1 MRTLLTGFS
10 ILLTLLAGAP
20 GPVGVQSFLGSQ
32 VSGLLGRSALG
43 RPAPSQVTRTAIHV
57 DRVVPSASNAKLIRA
72 GRVLDVR
79 TGKCAGEVGILTE
92 GEKIKEIGPWTEV
105 QSRAPTDAVLID
117 LSGATLLPGLID
129 CHAHPLIGGEL
140 GRLNPLELLNL
151 TLVQSSQSTRALLG
165 ARNAKE
171 LLDSGITSARILGH
185 SGIDGDVALRDAI
198 NAGWIPGPRF
208 QAAARK
214 IISVG
219 GLPVAPDP
227 AISAQIMG
235 QEFLAVSGPD
245 QARQAVRQN
254 MAAGADLIKIVVD
267 SDFNWR
273 SRFRYLPVEDAK
285 VIVDEAHRLGMR
297 VAAHAGDNAAVQI
310 AIDAGV
316 DSIEHAWSVTDE
328 QLGQMKAKG
337 IWLVATDVFVA
348 ASPKERLQ
356 RAMKI
361 GVKIAMGSD
370 AWADVRGK
378 TRGEVALLEL
388 NRLSDE
394 GMPALDIIRCS
405 TINAAELMGWSD
417 RVGELAP
424 GRFADIIAVTGDPA
438 RDIALLQHVQ
448 FVMKGGVV
456 IKNDPVRN

>member
-1 MRTLLTGFS
+1 M
-10 ILLTLLAGAP
+10 
-20 GPVGVQSFLGSQ
+20 
-32 VSGLLGRSALG
+32 
-43 RPAPSQVTRTAIHV
+43 
-57 DRVVPSASNAKLIRA
+57 
-72 GRVLDVR
+72 
-79 TGKCAGEVGILTE
+79 
-92 GEKIKEIGPWTEV
+92 
-105 QSRAPTDAVLID
+105 ID
-117 LSGATLLPGLID
+117 LSGATVLPGLID

-151 TLVQSSQSTRALLG
+151 TLVQSSQSTRVLLG

-208 QAAARK
+208 QSAARK

-227 AISAQIMG
+227 AIAAQILG
-235 QEFLAVSGPD
+235 QEFLVVSGPD
-245 QARQAVRQN
+245 QSRQAVRQN
-254 MAAGADLIKIVVD
+254 LAAGADLIKIVVD
-267 SDFNWR
+267 SDFNRR
-273 SRFRYLPVEDAK
+273 SRFRYMPVEDAK
-285 VIVDEAHRLGMR
+285 AIVEEAHRLGMK
-297 VAAHAGDNAAVQI
+297 VAAHAGDNPAVQI

-316 DSIEHAWSVTDE
+316 DSIEHAWSATDE

-337 IWLVATDVFVA
+337 IWLVATDLFVA
-348 ASPKERLQ
+348 APPKDRLK

-378 TRGEVALLEL
+378 TRGEAALVEL
-388 NRLSDE
+388 SRLADE

-405 TINAAELMGWSD
+405 TINSAELMGWSD
-417 RVGELAP
+417 RVGEVSP
-424 GRFADIIAVTGDPA
+424 GRFADVIAVSGDPA
-438 RDIALLQHVQ
+438 HDIGLLQHIQ
-448 FVMKGGVV
+448 FVMKGGA
-456 IKNDPVRN
+456 IIRNDFVRN

>member
-1 MRTLLTGFS
+1 MKRICCKVVQLFLPIVAAS
-10 ILLTLLAGAP
+10 P
-20 GPVGVQSFLGSQ
+20 GTVAQSFLGSQ
-32 VSGLLGRSALG
+32 ASRLPGRSAIYLSES
-43 RPAPSQVTRTAIHV
+43 SQQPLTSH
-57 DRVVPSASNAKLIRA
+57 PKLIKA

-79 TGKCAGEVGILTE
+79 TGDYLLEQGILTE
-92 GEKIKEIGPWTEV
+92 GDKITELGPWTEV
-105 QSRAPTDAVLID
+105 QSHAPTDAVMID
-117 LSGATLLPGLID
+117 LSGATVLPGLID

-151 TLVQSSQSTRALLG
+151 TLVQSSQSTRVLLG

-208 QAAARK
+208 QSAARK

-227 AISAQIMG
+227 AIAAQILG
-235 QEFLAVSGPD
+235 QEFLVVSGPD
-245 QARQAVRQN
+245 QSRQAVRQN
-254 MAAGADLIKIVVD
+254 LAAGADLIKIVVD
-267 SDFNWR
+267 SDFNRR
-273 SRFRYLPVEDAK
+273 SRFRYMPVEDAK
-285 VIVDEAHRLGMR
+285 AIVEEAHRLGMK
-297 VAAHAGDNAAVQI
+297 VAAHAGDNPAVQI

-316 DSIEHAWSVTDE
+316 DSIEHAWSATDE
-328 QLGQMKAKG
+328 QLGKMKAKG
-337 IWLVATDVFVA
+337 IWLVATDLFVA
-348 ASPKERLQ
+348 APPKDRLK

-378 TRGEVALLEL
+378 TRGEAALVEL
-388 NRLSDE
+388 SRLADE

-405 TINAAELMGWSD
+405 TINSAELMGWSD
-417 RVGELAP
+417 RVGEVSP
-424 GRFADIIAVTGDPA
+424 GRFADVIAVSGDPA
-438 RDIALLQHVQ
+438 HDIGLLQHIQ
-448 FVMKGGVV
+448 FVMKGGA
-456 IKNDPVRN
+456 IIRNDFVRN

>member
-1 MRTLLTGFS
+1 MRICCKVVQLLLP
-10 ILLTLLAGAP
+10 ILAASP
-20 GPVGVQSFLGSQ
+20 GTAGVQSFLGSQ
-32 VSGLLGRSALG
+32 ASSLPGRSAIYLSES
-43 RPAPSQVTRTAIHV
+43 SQQPLTSH
-57 DRVVPSASNAKLIRA
+57 PKLIKA
-72 GRVLDVR
+72 ARVLDVR
-79 TGKCAGEVGILTE
+79 TGDYLLEQGILTE

-105 QSRAPTDAVLID
+105 RSHAPTNAVEID
-117 LSGATLLPGLID
+117 LSGATVLPGLID

-151 TLVQSSQSTRALLG
+151 TLVQSSQSTRVLLG
-165 ARNAKE
+165 ARIARE

-208 QAAARK
+208 QSAARK

-227 AISAQIMG
+227 AIAAQILG
-235 QEFLAVSGPD
+235 QEFLVVSGPD
-245 QARQAVRQN
+245 QSRQAVRQN
-254 MAAGADLIKIVVD
+254 LAAGADLIKIVVD
-267 SDFNWR
+267 SDFNRR
-273 SRFRYLPVEDAK
+273 SRFRYMPVEDAK
-285 VIVDEAHRLGMR
+285 AIVEEAHRLGMK
-297 VAAHAGDNAAVQI
+297 VAAHAGDNPAVQI

-316 DSIEHAWSVTDE
+316 DSIEHAWSATDE

-337 IWLVATDVFVA
+337 IWLVATDLFVA
-348 ASPKERLQ
+348 APPKDRLK

-378 TRGEVALLEL
+378 TRGEAALVEL
-388 NRLSDE
+388 SRLADE

-405 TINAAELMGWSD
+405 TINSAQLMGWSD
-417 RVGELAP
+417 RVGEVSP
-424 GRFADIIAVTGDPA
+424 GRFADVIAVSGDPA
-438 RDIALLQHVQ
+438 HDIGLLQHIQ
-448 FVMKGGVV
+448 FVMKGGA
-456 IKNDPVRN
+456 IIRNDFVRN

>member
-1 MRTLLTGFS
+1 MRPVCKAFPMLFP
-10 ILLTLLAGAP
+10 ILAVMP
-20 GPVGVQSFLGSQ
+20 GLVGVQSFLGSQ
-32 VSGLLGRSALG
+32 ASSLAGWSATNLSES
-43 RPAPSQVTRTAIHV
+43 SQQPLTSH
-57 DRVVPSASNAKLIRA
+57 PNLIKA

-79 TGKCAGEVGILTE
+79 TGDYRLEQGILTE
-92 GEKIKEIGPWTEV
+92 GEKIKEIGPWSEV
-105 QSRAPTDAVLID
+105 QSHAPPEAVMID
-117 LSGATLLPGLID
+117 LSIATLVPGLID

-140 GRLNPLELLNL
+140 GRLSPLEMLNL
-151 TLVQSSQSTRALLG
+151 TLVQSSKSTRVLIG
-165 ARNAKE
+165 ARNSKE

-198 NAGWIPGPRF
+198 NAGWIPGPRL

-214 IISVG
+214 IISIG

-227 AISAQIMG
+227 AIAAQVLG
-235 QEFLAVSGPD
+235 QEFLAVSGSD

-267 SDFNWR
+267 SDFNR
-273 SRFRYLPVEDAK
+273 SSRFRYMPVEDAK
-285 VIVDEAHRLGMR
+285 AIVEEAHQLGMK

-316 DSIEHAWSVTDE
+316 DSIEHAWSATAE
-328 QLGQMKAKG
+328 QLTQMRAKG
-337 IWLVATDVFVA
+337 IWLVATDIFVA
-348 ASPKERLQ
+348 APSKDRLQ

-370 AWADVRGK
+370 AWADLRGK
-378 TRGEVALLEL
+378 TRGEAALVEL
-388 NRLSDE
+388 SRLSDE

-417 RVGELAP
+417 RVGGLTP
-424 GRFADIIAVTGDPA
+424 GRFADMIAVTGDPA
-438 RDIALLQHVQ
+438 HDIGLLQHIQ
-448 FVMKGGVV
+448 FVMKGGA
-456 IKNDPVRN
+456 IIRNDLSKN